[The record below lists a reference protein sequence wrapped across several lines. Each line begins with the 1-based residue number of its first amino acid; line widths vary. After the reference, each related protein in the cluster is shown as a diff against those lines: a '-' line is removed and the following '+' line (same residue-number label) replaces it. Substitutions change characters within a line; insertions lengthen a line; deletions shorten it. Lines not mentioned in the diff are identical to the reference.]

1 METHSALIYHLCD
14 SIDDLLDNL
23 NDTKYDNAKPEL
35 LTKNSKV
42 IEENV
47 ESKNFSLCY
56 IVKLEDQRRS
66 DRYEIFC

>member
-23 NDTKYDNAKPEL
+23 NDTKYNAKPEL
-35 LTKNSKV
+35 LTKDSKV